1 METLQTYSP
10 RISKFRRV
18 VFSSRDCLVKNRS
31 RRAKNG
37 GELIQ
42 GNEIHSIKIY
52 IHIYKSNFPNSLSLF
67 SRVSTINITIARDVS
82 TSSIHTWLIYLAQKR
97 FALTRVRISRVR
109 EAPGKREAP
118 PSSLKFETIEVNCTR
133 YRILVFSTVAL
144 IRKEKDVGE
153 IAREERGGGG
163 GGLRASKQG
172 RLLSPC
178 KFTKRPLPV

>member
-1 METLQTYSP
+1 M
-10 RISKFRRV
+10 
-18 VFSSRDCLVKNRS
+18 
-31 RRAKNG
+31 
-37 GELIQ
+37 
-42 GNEIHSIKIY
+42 
-52 IHIYKSNFPNSLSLF
+52 
-67 SRVSTINITIARDVS
+67 
-82 TSSIHTWLIYLAQKR
+82 
-97 FALTRVRISRVR
+97 R

-118 PSSLKFETIEVNCTR
+118 PSSSLKFETIEVNCTR

>member
-82 TSSIHTWLIYLAQKR
+82 TSSIHRLITYHR
-97 FALTRVRISRVR
+97 
-109 EAPGKREAP
+109 
-118 PSSLKFETIEVNCTR
+118 N
-133 YRILVFSTVAL
+133 
-144 IRKEKDVGE
+144 
-153 IAREERGGGG
+153 
-163 GGLRASKQG
+163 AS
-172 RLLSPC
+172 P
-178 KFTKRPLPV
+178 